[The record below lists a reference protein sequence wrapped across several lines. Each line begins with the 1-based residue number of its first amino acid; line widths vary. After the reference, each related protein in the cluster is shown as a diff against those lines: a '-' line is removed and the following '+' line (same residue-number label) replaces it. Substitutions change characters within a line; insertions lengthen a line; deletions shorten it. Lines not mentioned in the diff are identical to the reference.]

1 LESNISKDGTALTIA
16 LDQVVVENTLLAAII
31 VGSIYFERW
40 LEEKA
45 RRRKER
51 KIKKDTINFIMNDLE
66 NKLRFIQESHQY
78 KDYKPLFTDMWDAV
92 ILTGRHS
99 LLSFGIFE
107 DLQHTYS
114 WMKYYNTELDVN
126 KCDEGVLKDLLN
138 EVKKS
143 IDQSLKNLTDTN
155 K

>member
-1 LESNISKDGTALTIA
+1 MVIA

-31 VGSIYFERW
+31 VGSIYLERW
-40 LEEKA
+40 LAEKA
-45 RRRKER
+45 RQRKETET
-51 KIKKDTINFIMNDLE
+51 KKNTINFIMNDLE
-66 NKLRFIQESHQY
+66 NKLRFIEESHQY
-78 KDYKPLFTDMWDAV
+78 EDYKPFFTDMWDAV

-99 LLSFGIFE
+99 LLSFEIFE

-126 KCDEGVLKDLLN
+126 KSDESVLKDLLN

-143 IDQSLKNLTDTN
+143 IDQSLKNLAVAD

>member
-1 LESNISKDGTALTIA
+1 
-16 LDQVVVENTLLAAII
+16 LLAAII
-31 VGSIYFERW
+31 VGSIYLERW
-40 LEEKA
+40 LQEKA

-51 KIKKDTINFIMNDLE
+51 ETKKITINFIINDLE
-66 NKLRFIQESHQY
+66 SKLRFIEESLQY
-78 KDYKPLFTDMWDAV
+78 KDYKPFFTDMWDAI

-99 LLSFGIFE
+99 LLSFEIFE

-126 KCDEGVLKDLLN
+126 KSDEDVLKDLLN
-138 EVKKS
+138 EVTKS
-143 IDQSLKNLTDTN
+143 IDGSLKNLTIAD

>member
-1 LESNISKDGTALTIA
+1 MTIA

-31 VGSIYFERW
+31 VGSIYLERW

-51 KIKKDTINFIMNDLE
+51 ETKKNTINFIINDLE
-66 NKLRFIQESHQY
+66 NKLRFIEESHQY

-99 LLSFGIFE
+99 LLPFEIFE
-107 DLQHTYS
+107 DLQHTPRWS
-114 WMKYYNTELDVN
+114 VA
-126 KCDEGVLKDLLN
+126 V
-138 EVKKS
+138 
-143 IDQSLKNLTDTN
+143 IDS
-155 K
+155 